1 MELRQTRDIETVP
14 MSLSDVANIV
24 EIIGIVAI
32 ILGIAFGVLQ
42 LKQHQKQSRDM
53 AILEL
58 ARSFE
63 EPEFTEAYML
73 ITSLEVGISD
83 EAHQSKG
90 PEYVSAAM
98 RVGWKFET
106 VGMLI
111 HNHVV
116 PMDAMA
122 DLVGGFSLKLWS
134 ILSEWAEE
142 MRVMKCQP
150 EFFEWYQWLVERLE
164 ERDQSTQGP
173 AYQAHRS
180 WRESR

>member
-1 MELRQTRDIETVP
+1 MT
-14 MSLSDVANIV
+14 LSDIANLV

-32 ILGIAFGVLQ
+32 IFGIVFGLLQ
-42 LKQHQKQSRDM
+42 LRQHRKQSHDM

-63 EPEFTEAYML
+63 APEFTEAYML
-73 ITSLEVGISD
+73 VTTLDAGILD
-83 EAHQSKG
+83 EELQSRG
-90 PEYVSAAM
+90 PEFVAAAM

-111 HNHVV
+111 YHRVV

-134 ILSEWAEE
+134 ILSAWAEE
-142 MRVMKCQP
+142 MRQSKQQP
-150 EFFEWYQWLVERLE
+150 EFFEWYQWLVEKLE
-164 ERDQSTQGP
+164 ERGESNSDP
-173 AYQAHRS
+173 AYLAKRA
-180 WRESR
+180 WNE

>member
-1 MELRQTRDIETVP
+1 
-14 MSLSDVANIV
+14 MSLSDVANLV
-24 EIIGIVAI
+24 EIIGILAI
-32 ILGIAFGVLQ
+32 IFGIAFGALQ
-42 LKQHQKQSRDM
+42 LRQHRKQSRDM

-63 EPEFTEAYML
+63 DPEFTDAYML
-73 ITSLEVGISD
+73 ITSLEVGIGD
-83 EAHQSKG
+83 EDLQSKG
-90 PEYVSAAM
+90 PEYVAAAM

-111 HNHVV
+111 HSHVV

-122 DLVGGFSLKLWS
+122 DLVGGFALKLWS
-134 ILSEWAEE
+134 ILGEWAEE
-142 MRVMKCQP
+142 MRVKNCQP

-164 ERDQSTQGP
+164 ERGESTHEP

-180 WRESR
+180 WRELR

>member
-1 MELRQTRDIETVP
+1 MT
-14 MSLSDVANIV
+14 LSDIANLV

-32 ILGIAFGVLQ
+32 IFGIVFGLLQ
-42 LKQHQKQSRDM
+42 LRQHRKQSHDM

-63 EPEFTEAYML
+63 APEFTEAYML
-73 ITSLEVGISD
+73 VTTLDAGILD
-83 EAHQSKG
+83 KELQSRG
-90 PEYVSAAM
+90 PEFVAAAM

-111 HNHVV
+111 YHRVV

-134 ILSEWAEE
+134 ILSAWAEE
-142 MRVMKCQP
+142 MRQTKQQP
-150 EFFEWYQWLVERLE
+150 EFLEWYQWLVEKLE
-164 ERDQSTQGP
+164 ERGESNSDP
-173 AYQAHRS
+173 AYLAKRA
-180 WRESR
+180 WNE

>member
-1 MELRQTRDIETVP
+1 MT
-14 MSLSDVANIV
+14 LSDVANLV

-32 ILGIAFGVLQ
+32 IFGIAFGALQ
-42 LKQHQKQSRDM
+42 FRQHQKQSRDM

-63 EPEFTEAYML
+63 DPEFTEAYLL
-73 ITSLEVGISD
+73 ITGLEVGIGD
-83 EAHQSKG
+83 KELQSKG
-90 PEYVSAAM
+90 PEYVAAAM

-142 MRVMKCQP
+142 MRARKSQP

-164 ERDQSTQGP
+164 ERGQSTQGP

>member
-1 MELRQTRDIETVP
+1 MT
-14 MSLSDVANIV
+14 LSDIANLV

-32 ILGIAFGVLQ
+32 IFGIVFGLLQ
-42 LKQHQKQSRDM
+42 LRQHRKQSHDM

-63 EPEFTEAYML
+63 TPEFTEAYML
-73 ITSLEVGISD
+73 VTSLDAGILD
-83 EAHQSKG
+83 KELQSRG
-90 PEYVSAAM
+90 PEFVAAAM

-111 HNHVV
+111 YHRVV

-134 ILSEWAEE
+134 ILSVWAEE
-142 MRVMKCQP
+142 MRQTKQQP
-150 EFFEWYQWLVERLE
+150 EFFEWYQWLVEKLE
-164 ERDQSTQGP
+164 ERGESSSAP
-173 AYQAHRS
+173 AYLAKRAWS
-180 WRESR
+180 ERG

>member
-1 MELRQTRDIETVP
+1 
-14 MSLSDVANIV
+14 MSLSDVANLV
-24 EIIGIVAI
+24 EIIGILAI
-32 ILGIAFGVLQ
+32 IFGITFGALQ
-42 LKQHQKQSRDM
+42 LRQHRKQSRDM

-63 EPEFTEAYML
+63 DPEFTEAYML
-73 ITSLEVGISD
+73 ITSLDVGIGD
-83 EAHQSKG
+83 EDLQSKG
-90 PEYVSAAM
+90 PEYVAAAM

-111 HNHVV
+111 HSHVV

-134 ILSEWAEE
+134 ILRDWTEE
-142 MRVMKCQP
+142 MRVKNGQP
-150 EFFEWYQWLVERLE
+150 EFFEWYQWLVERLV
-164 ERDQSTQGP
+164 ERGESTKEP

-180 WRESR
+180 WRKSR

>member
-1 MELRQTRDIETVP
+1 
-14 MSLSDVANIV
+14 MSLSDIANLV
-24 EIIGIVAI
+24 EIVGIVAI
-32 ILGIAFGVLQ
+32 IFGISFGALQ
-42 LKQHQKQSRDM
+42 LRQHQKQSRDM

-63 EPEFTEAYML
+63 APEFTEAYML

-83 EAHQSKG
+83 KDLQSKG
-90 PEYVSAAM
+90 PEYVAAAM

-122 DLVGGFSLKLWS
+122 DLVGGFSLKFWS
-134 ILSEWAEE
+134 ILGEWAEE
-142 MRVMKCQP
+142 MRVTNSQP
-150 EFFEWYQWLVERLE
+150 EFFEWFQWLVERLV
-164 ERDQSTQGP
+164 ERGESSQEP

-180 WRESR
+180 WRESK

>member
-1 MELRQTRDIETVP
+1 MT
-14 MSLSDVANIV
+14 LSDVANLV

-32 ILGIAFGVLQ
+32 IFGIAFGALQ
-42 LKQHQKQSRDM
+42 FRQHQKQSRDM

-63 EPEFTEAYML
+63 DPEFTEAYLL
-73 ITSLEVGISD
+73 ITGLPVGVRD
-83 EAHQSKG
+83 KELQSRG
-90 PEYVSAAM
+90 PEYVAAAM

-142 MRVMKCQP
+142 MRARNSQP
-150 EFFEWYQWLVERLE
+150 EFFEWYQWLVERLV
-164 ERDQSTQGP
+164 ERGVSTPEP

-180 WRESR
+180 WQESR

>member
-1 MELRQTRDIETVP
+1 
-14 MSLSDVANIV
+14 MSLSDVANLV

-42 LKQHQKQSRDM
+42 LRQHQKQSRDM

-73 ITSLEVGISD
+73 ITSLEVGIND
-83 EAHQSKG
+83 EALQSKG
-90 PEYVSAAM
+90 PEYVAAAM

-134 ILSEWAEE
+134 ILSKWAEE
-142 MRVMKCQP
+142 MRARTCQP
-150 EFFEWYQWLVERLE
+150 EFFEWYQWLVERLG
-164 ERDQSTQGP
+164 ERGQSTQEP